1 MITDALIADGK
12 ASKSGKSSKKSHSKK
27 TNSKSHLAKAMS
39 VCFKSHT
46 SAMTYAFYKCHNIK
60 CIAGLVRKHSR
71 KLKVSPTVAVT
82 MIFAAR
88 NKDKK

>member
-1 MITDALIADGK
+1 MVKLLKVVKVVRRGIV
-12 ASKSGKSSKKSHSKK
+12 KK

-46 SAMTYAFYKCHNIK
+46 SAMTYAFYK
-60 CIAGLVRKHSR
+60 HSR

>member
-1 MITDALIADGK
+1 MVKLLKVVK
-12 ASKSGKSSKKSHSKK
+12 AVRRVIVKK

-60 CIAGLVRKHSR
+60 CIAGLVQKHSR